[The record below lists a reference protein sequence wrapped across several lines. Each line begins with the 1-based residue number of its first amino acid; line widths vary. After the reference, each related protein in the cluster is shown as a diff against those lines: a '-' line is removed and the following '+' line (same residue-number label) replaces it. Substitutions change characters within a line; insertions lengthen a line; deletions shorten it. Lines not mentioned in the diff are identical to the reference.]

1 MKPTELTPET
11 PPFLT
16 TMNELPSNS
25 VSESGSSTNRPV
37 SRFQPGQVANPLG
50 RPKGSKNRITLL
62 KLELEQALRE
72 QAAPRMD
79 AVLDKAFAMALKGHP
94 GMIKLLLELHISKT
108 SDKDDTKSADDKITI
123 NINQMPREKTV
134 ISTSPL
140 ETGAIEGE
148 FKETPNG

>member
-1 MKPTELTPET
+1 MKPTESTPET
-11 PPFLT
+11 PAFLT
-16 TMNELPSNS
+16 TMNALSSNNA
-25 VSESGSSTNRPV
+25 SESGTSTKPPV
-37 SRFQPGQVANPLG
+37 HRFLPGQVANPAG

-79 AVLDKAFAMALKGHP
+79 AVLEKAFAMALEGHP

-123 NINQMPREKTV
+123 NINQMPRVETKV
-134 ISTSPL
+134 SIPDAPL
-140 ETGAIEGE
+140 EGSFEEVKKDG
-148 FKETPNG
+148 

>member
-1 MKPTELTPET
+1 MEST
-11 PPFLT
+11 PPTAAFLT
-16 TMNELPSNS
+16 TMNELSSNS
-25 VSESGSSTNRPV
+25 VPESGTSTDLPASPV
-37 SRFQPGQVANPLG
+37 HRFQPGQVANPLG

-72 QAAPRMD
+72 QAAPRMQE
-79 AVLDKAFAMALKGHP
+79 VLDKAFTMALKGHP

-134 ISTSPL
+134 ISKGN
-140 ETGAIEGE
+140 ETPIEGE